1 MRIPIACGWRRM
13 PGFLLFWS
21 TDSHEDIERTR
32 LPGAHLP
39 MRIGCGGS
47 APAASLQYG
56 AMWRNTAPAERLQRA
71 RQLRH
76 HGKQIAHQ
84 TVVRHRED
92 RR

>member
-39 MRIGCGGS
+39 MRIGCGGN

-56 AMWRNTAPAERLQRA
+56 AMWRNVAQCGATPRLPNA
-71 RQLRH
+71 YSALVSS
-76 HGKQIAHQ
+76 G
-84 TVVRHRED
+84 TT
-92 RR
+92 